1 MKNMKTPHILLLLAL
16 MSLMA
21 CQPELDDFTT
31 SSGQADFT
39 TYVAVGN
46 SLTAG
51 YADGDLYRS
60 GQENSYPAILAY
72 QMEAAGGG
80 EFNQPLM
87 YDEYGFGKRLLLNAS
102 IPGPMPAGVTPDP
115 RNLESIA
122 IAAGPFQNMGVP
134 GAKSF
139 HLLVP
144 GYAALNPYF
153 GRFATNPSTTVLGDA
168 AAMHPTFFSCWI
180 GNNDVLAYALAGG
193 ASDSITD
200 INTFSY
206 ATNTILQTLTAN
218 GAKGVVANIPDVT
231 TIPYFTFMNTKL
243 PYYGLVLD
251 AQTAAALNGA
261 YAAFEQYLG
270 SLGVTWSYGFN
281 FTEGPNAFVV
291 TDETLPL
298 PAPFNVRQM
307 KAGELFLL
315 TLPTDSI
322 LNHGMGTVN
331 QAGPAPVPYGI
342 PDKFFLS
349 EGEISE
355 IATATNQFNGVIAS
369 LASTYDL
376 ALVDMNSKLNQL
388 ASTGFT
394 VDGITFTDEFVFGNA
409 FSLDGVHLTGQGYAL
424 AANFFIEAIN
434 AKYNADL
441 KPVSPR
447 LYPGIYYYQ

>member
-1 MKNMKTPHILLLLAL
+1 MKTYHILLLLAL

-51 YADGDLYRS
+51 YADGDLYLS
-60 GQENSYPAILAY
+60 GQENSYPAILAT
-72 QMEAAGGG
+72 QMKAAGCS
-80 EFNQPLM
+80 EFRQPLM
-87 YDEYGFGKRLLLNAS
+87 FDEYGFGRRLLLDAS
-102 IPGPMPAGVTPDP
+102 IPGPVPAGGAPDP
-115 RNLESIA
+115 RNFESIA
-122 IAAGPFQNMGVP
+122 ALGPFHNMGVP

-139 HLLVP
+139 HLLIP
-144 GYAALNPYF
+144 GYATLNPYF
-153 GRFATNPSTTVLGDA
+153 GRIATSPSTTVLTDA
-168 AAMHPTFFSCWI
+168 AAINPTFFSCWI
-180 GNNDVLAYALAGG
+180 GNNDVLAYALTGG
-193 ASDSITD
+193 SADSITD
-200 INTFSY
+200 INAFSF
-206 ATNTILQTLTAN
+206 AMNTILQTLTAN
-218 GAKGVVANIPDVT
+218 GAKGVVADIPDIT
-231 TIPYFTFMNTKL
+231 NIPYFTFMNTLL

-251 AQTAAALNGA
+251 AATAAALNGA
-261 YAAFEQYLG
+261 YADFEKYLA
-270 SLGVTWSYGFN
+270 SQGVTWSYGFN
-281 FTEGPNAFVV
+281 FAEGPNAFVV

-331 QAGPAPVPYGI
+331 QAGSAPVPYGI

-349 EGEISE
+349 EGEIGE
-355 IATATNQFNGVIAS
+355 IIMATYQFNQVIAV
-369 LASTYDL
+369 LANNYGL
-376 ALVDMNSKLNQL
+376 AHVDMNVKFNQV
-388 ASTGFT
+388 ATTGIT
-394 VDGITFTDEFVFGNA
+394 VDGITFTNEFITGNA
-409 FSLDGVHLTGQGYAL
+409 FSLDGVHLTAQGYAL
-424 AANFFIEAIN
+424 TTNFFIEAIN
-434 AKYNADL
+434 TKYSADL

>member
-1 MKNMKTPHILLLLAL
+1 MKTPHILLLLAL

-51 YADGDLYRS
+51 YADGELYRS
-60 GQENSYPAILAY
+60 GQENSFPSILAT
-72 QMEAAGGG
+72 QMKAAGCS
-80 EFNQPLM
+80 EFRQPLM
-87 YDEYGFGKRLLLNAS
+87 YDEYGFGRRLLLNAS
-102 IPGPMPAGVTPDP
+102 IPGPVPAGVAPDQ
-115 RNLESIA
+115 RNFESIA
-122 IAAGPFQNMGVP
+122 AEGPFHNMGVP

-139 HLLVP
+139 HLLIP

-153 GRFATNPSTTVLGDA
+153 GRFATNPSTTVLTDA
-168 AAMHPTFFSCWI
+168 AAINPTFFSCWI
-180 GNNDVLAYALAGG
+180 GNNDVLAYALTG
-193 ASDSITD
+193 ASADSITD

-206 ATNTILQTLTAN
+206 AMNTILQTLTAN
-218 GAKGVVANIPDVT
+218 GAEGAIANIPDIT
-231 TIPYFTFMNTKL
+231 NIPYFTFMNTRL

-251 AQTAAALNGA
+251 ATTAAALNGA
-261 YAAFEQYLG
+261 YAAFEQYLA

-281 FTEGPNAFVV
+281 FAEGPNAFVV

-322 LNHGMGTVN
+322 LNHGMGAVN
-331 QAGPAPVPYGI
+331 QAGPSPMPYGI

-349 EGEISE
+349 EGEIDE
-355 IATATNQFNGVIAS
+355 IKTATQQFNEIIAV
-369 LASTYDL
+369 LANNYGL
-376 ALVDMNSKLNQL
+376 AHVDMNFKLNQV
-388 ASTGFT
+388 ATTGIT
-394 VDGITFTDEFVFGNA
+394 VDGITFTGEFITGKA
-409 FSLDGVHLTGQGYAL
+409 FSLDGVHLTAQGYAL

-434 AKYNADL
+434 TKYSADL

-447 LYPGIYYYQ
+447 LYSGIYYYQ

>member
-1 MKNMKTPHILLLLAL
+1 MKTPHILLLLAL

-51 YADGDLYRS
+51 YADGELYRS
-60 GQENSYPAILAY
+60 GQENSFPSILAT
-72 QMEAAGGG
+72 QMKAAGCS
-80 EFNQPLM
+80 EFRQPLM
-87 YDEYGFGKRLLLNAS
+87 YDEYGFGRRLLLNAS
-102 IPGPMPAGVTPDP
+102 IPGPVPAGVAPDQ
-115 RNLESIA
+115 RNFESIA
-122 IAAGPFQNMGVP
+122 AEGPFHNMGVP

-139 HLLVP
+139 HLLIP

-153 GRFATNPSTTVLGDA
+153 GRFATNPSTTVLTDA
-168 AAMHPTFFSCWI
+168 AAINPTFFSCWI
-180 GNNDVLAYALAGG
+180 GNNDVLAYALTG
-193 ASDSITD
+193 ASADSITD

-206 ATNTILQTLTAN
+206 AMNTILQTLTAN
-218 GAKGVVANIPDVT
+218 GAEGAIANIPDIT
-231 TIPYFTFMNTKL
+231 NIPYFTFMNTRL

-251 AQTAAALNGA
+251 ATTAAALNGA
-261 YAAFEQYLG
+261 YAAFEQYLA

-281 FTEGPNAFVV
+281 FAEGPNAFVV

-322 LNHGMGTVN
+322 LNHGMGAVN
-331 QAGPAPVPYGI
+331 QAGSSPVPYGI

-349 EGEISE
+349 EGEIDE
-355 IATATNQFNGVIAS
+355 IKTATQQFNEIIAV
-369 LASTYDL
+369 LANNYGL
-376 ALVDMNSKLNQL
+376 AHVDMNFKLNQV
-388 ASTGFT
+388 ATTGIT
-394 VDGITFTDEFVFGNA
+394 VDGITFTGEFITGKA
-409 FSLDGVHLTGQGYAL
+409 FSLDGVHLTAQGYAL

-434 AKYNADL
+434 TKYSADL

>member
-1 MKNMKTPHILLLLAL
+1 MKTPHILLLLAL

-51 YADGDLYRS
+51 YADGELYRS
-60 GQENSYPAILAY
+60 GQENSFPSILAT
-72 QMEAAGGG
+72 QMKAAGCS
-80 EFNQPLM
+80 EFRQPLM
-87 YDEYGFGKRLLLNAS
+87 YDEYGFGRRLLLNAS
-102 IPGPMPAGVTPDP
+102 IPGPVPAGVAPDQ
-115 RNLESIA
+115 RNFESIA
-122 IAAGPFQNMGVP
+122 AEGPFHNMGVP

-139 HLLVP
+139 HLLIP

-153 GRFATNPSTTVLGDA
+153 GRFATNPSTTVLTDA
-168 AAMHPTFFSCWI
+168 AAINPTFFSCWI
-180 GNNDVLAYALAGG
+180 GNNDVLAYALTG
-193 ASDSITD
+193 ASADSITD

-206 ATNTILQTLTAN
+206 AMNTILQTLTAN
-218 GAKGVVANIPDVT
+218 GAEGAIANIPDIT
-231 TIPYFTFMNTKL
+231 NIPYFTFMNTRL

-251 AQTAAALNGA
+251 ATTAAALNGA
-261 YAAFEQYLG
+261 YAAFEQYLA

-281 FTEGPNAFVV
+281 FAEGPNAFVV

-322 LNHGMGTVN
+322 LNHGMGAVN
-331 QAGPAPVPYGI
+331 QAGSSPVPYGI

-349 EGEISE
+349 EGEIDE
-355 IATATNQFNGVIAS
+355 IKTATQQFNEIIAV
-369 LASTYDL
+369 LANNYGL
-376 ALVDMNSKLNQL
+376 AHVDMNFKLNQV
-388 ASTGFT
+388 ATTGIT
-394 VDGITFTDEFVFGNA
+394 VDGITFTGEFITGKA
-409 FSLDGVHLTGQGYAL
+409 FSLDGVHLTAQGYAL

-434 AKYNADL
+434 TKYSADL

-447 LYPGIYYYQ
+447 LYSGIYYYQ

>member
-1 MKNMKTPHILLLLAL
+1 MKIPHILLLLAL

-21 CQPELDDFTT
+21 CQPELDKFTT

-72 QMEAAGGG
+72 QMKAAGCS
-80 EFNQPLM
+80 EFRQPLM

-102 IPGPMPAGVTPDP
+102 IPGPVPAGVAPDQ
-115 RNLESIA
+115 RNFESVA
-122 IAAGPFQNMGVP
+122 AAGPFHNMGVP

-139 HLLVP
+139 HLLAP
-144 GYAALNPYF
+144 GYATLNPYF
-153 GRFATNPSTTVLGDA
+153 GRFATSPSTTVLTDA
-168 AAMHPTFFSCWI
+168 AALNPTFFSCWI
-180 GNNDVLAYALAGG
+180 GNNDVLAYALTG
-193 ASDSITD
+193 ASADSITD
-200 INTFSY
+200 INTFSF
-206 ATNTILQTLTAN
+206 AMNTILQTLTAN
-218 GAKGVVANIPDVT
+218 GAKGVVANIPDIT
-231 TIPYFTFMNTKL
+231 TIPYFTFMNTRL

-251 AQTAAALNGA
+251 ATTAATLNGA
-261 YAAFEQYLG
+261 YAAFEQYLA

-331 QAGPAPVPYGI
+331 QSGPAPVPYGI

-349 EGEISE
+349 EGEIGE
-355 IATATNQFNGVIAS
+355 IIMATQQFNEVIGA
-369 LASTYDL
+369 LANNYGL
-376 ALVDMNSKLNQL
+376 ALVDMNGKLNQV
-388 ASTGFT
+388 ASTGIT
-394 VDGITFTDEFVFGNA
+394 VDGITFTDAFITGNA
-409 FSLDGVHLTGQGYAL
+409 FSLDGVHLTAQGYAL
-424 AANFFIEAIN
+424 ATNFFIEAIN
-434 AKYNADL
+434 TKYSADL

-447 LYPGIYYYQ
+447 LYPGVYYYQ

>member
-1 MKNMKTPHILLLLAL
+1 MKTPHILLLLAL

-21 CQPELDDFTT
+21 CQPEIDKFTT
-31 SSGQADFT
+31 SAGQADFF
-39 TYVAVGN
+39 TYIAVGN

-51 YADGDLYRS
+51 YADGELYRS
-60 GQENSYPAILAY
+60 GQENSYPSILAY
-72 QMEAAGGG
+72 QMKAAGCSQ
-80 EFNQPLM
+80 FRQPLM

-102 IPGPMPAGVTPDP
+102 IPGPVPAGGVPDQ
-115 RNLESIA
+115 RNFESIA
-122 IAAGPFQNMGVP
+122 ALGPFHNMGVP

-144 GYAALNPYF
+144 GYATLNPYF

-168 AAMHPTFFSCWI
+168 AAINPTFFSCWI
-180 GNNDVLAYALAGG
+180 GNNDVLAYALTGG
-193 ASDSITD
+193 SADSITD
-200 INTFSY
+200 INTFSF
-206 ATNTILQTLTAN
+206 AINTILQTLTAN
-218 GAKGVVANIPDVT
+218 GAKGVVANIPDIT

-243 PYYGLVLD
+243 PYNGLMLD
-251 AQTAAALNGA
+251 ATTAATLNGA

-281 FTEGPNAFVV
+281 FAAGPNAFVV

-307 KAGELFLL
+307 KANELFLL

-322 LNHGMGTVN
+322 INHGMGTVN
-331 QAGPAPVPYGI
+331 LAGPAPVPFGI
-342 PDKFFLS
+342 PDNFFLS
-349 EGEISE
+349 EGEIGE
-355 IATATNQFNGVIAS
+355 IVTATQQFNEVIAS
-369 LASTYDL
+369 LAGTYEL
-376 ALVDMNSKLNQL
+376 ALVDINGKLNQV
-388 ASTGFT
+388 ATTGIT
-394 VDGITFTDEFVFGNA
+394 VDGINFTDTFVTGNT
-409 FSLDGVHLTGQGYAL
+409 FSLDGVHSTAQGYAVV
-424 AANFFIEAIN
+424 ANFFIEAIN